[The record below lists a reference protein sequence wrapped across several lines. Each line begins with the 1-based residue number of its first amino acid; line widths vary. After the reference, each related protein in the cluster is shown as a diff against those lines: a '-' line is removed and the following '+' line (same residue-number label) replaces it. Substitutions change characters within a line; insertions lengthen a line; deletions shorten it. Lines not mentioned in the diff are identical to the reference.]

1 MRAIF
6 VVCLMLLSAA
16 ASGQSRSVYIEDLT
30 WLEVRDA
37 IAAGKTSAIIYAG
50 GTEQNGP
57 HMAIVKHNAIAHYAA
72 GQIAEKLGNALVYPI
87 MPFSP
92 AGDPIE
98 KIGHARFP
106 GTVSVSSELFMG
118 VMRQVALSA
127 VAAGFKNVFLMGD
140 HGGGQNELKLAAENL
155 DADWKAK
162 GVRVFYVADLQA
174 KATQQTNAYLAER
187 KIAPGGHAG
196 VAETSQVMLLD
207 QVEKR
212 DWIRRDK
219 LTAAKGQPEPATGI
233 NGDPS
238 PATVDM
244 GRVFIDYKVNGAVD
258 QIRDLIAK
266 R

>member
-1 MRAIF
+1 MRSIL

-16 ASGQSRSVYIEDLT
+16 ASAQSRSVYIEDLT

-72 GQIAEKLGNALVYPI
+72 GQIADKLGNALVYPI

-92 AGDPIE
+92 AGDPLE
-98 KIGHARFP
+98 KTGHARFP
-106 GTVSVSSELFMG
+106 GTVSVSSEVFLG

-127 VAAGFKNVFLMGD
+127 VTAGFKNVFLMGD
-140 HGGGQNELKLAAENL
+140 HGGGQNELKLVADNL

-174 KATQQTNAYLAER
+174 KATQQTNAYLSER

-244 GRVFIDYKVNGAVD
+244 GRVFIDYKVTSAVD